1 MRGDLSRGGTP
12 LRLLTLD
19 GGGIR
24 GLITAVWLHRLLEIL
39 GRPLAAG
46 FDVVA
51 GTSTGSILAAAL
63 GTGRS
68 TDDVIAHYQRHGR
81 DVFPRGPGRLLGR
94 LRRVFTEGLPP
105 ARYDSSGLQRVLQE
119 VFGDARLGEVIRRTL
134 ITCYEP
140 ARRRPVVLDSDDGA
154 CRDLRLRDACMASSA
169 LPGLF
174 PPYALELAAGST
186 LELVDGGEFDYNP
199 LAQALLV
206 LLVANP
212 ECCRDG
218 LVVGSLGTGISRDA
232 PAGERAAEAPSG
244 EGDLRWLEPALARL
258 SGGPLAPAVRDCL
271 RRARYHRLQVELEPD
286 LADPDGVDSDT
297 MRRLLQVAQAWIDDG
312 GRERLSRLAG
322 DLLSA
327 APVTDG

>member
-1 MRGDLSRGGTP
+1 MNGDTLQGGTP

-24 GLITAVWLHRLLEIL
+24 GLITAVWLHRLHEIVA
-39 GRPLAAG
+39 RPLAQT

-81 DVFPRGPGRLLGR
+81 DVFPSGPGRLLGR

-105 ARYDSSGLQRVLQE
+105 ARYDSSGLRRVLEE
-119 VFGDARLGEVIRRTL
+119 VFGEARMGDVLRRTL

-140 ARRRPVVLDSDDGA
+140 ARHRPVVLDSHDPA
-154 CRDLRLRDACMASSA
+154 CRDLRLRDACMASAA

-174 PPYALELAAGST
+174 PPYTLELAGPGT

-199 LAQALLV
+199 LAQALA
-206 LLVANP
+206 LLLAENP
-212 ECCRDG
+212 DGCRDG
-218 LVVGSLGTGISRDA
+218 LVATSLGTGISRDA
-232 PAGERAAEAPSG
+232 PAAERAAEAPVG
-244 EGDLRWLEPALARL
+244 EGDLRWLEPSLETLA
-258 SGGPLAPAVRDCL
+258 GGPLAPAARGCL
-271 RRARYHRLQVELEPD
+271 QRARYYRLQVELEPD
-286 LADPDGVDSDT
+286 LANPDGVDSDT
-297 MRRLLQVAQAWIDDG
+297 MRQLLQAAQAWIDDG
-312 GRERLSRLAG
+312 GRERLARLAR
-322 DLLSA
+322 DLSPVA
-327 APVTDG
+327 APSS